1 MRSNFEAES
10 VTIQWTIEEWKSLQ
24 SELSQLIFET
34 HPKIRTK
41 TKNPFNKEDLKN
53 EKPVLNNLIKL
64 LDPDKII
71 LF

>member
-1 MRSNFEAES
+1 MKSNFEAES
-10 VTIQWTIEEWKSLQ
+10 VTIQWTSEEWKILQ

-34 HPKIRTK
+34 HPTIRSK
-41 TKNPFNKEDLKN
+41 TSNPLNKEDLKN
-53 EKPVLNNLIKL
+53 EKPVLNDFIKL